1 MLRLLCIAVVAC
13 DGAYMGAT
21 TNVPQQLA
29 LGTPLSCRAAP
40 AVAAMSKMSK
50 TKPKQ
55 TPWYE
60 KEVYKT
66 PRQREMCAAA
76 PVPAHTWS
84 NSPLPI
90 QHCQPRFTERL
101 GCARTHKRHRTCCKP
116 PDAVPH
122 SEEEAAEL
130 APPS

>member
-1 MLRLLCIAVVAC
+1 MLRFLSIAVVAC

-40 AVAAMSKMSK
+40 AVAAMSKK
-50 TKPKQ
+50 TPKQ

-66 PRQREMCAAA
+66 E
-76 PVPAHTWS
+76 
-84 NSPLPI
+84 NSGELLRAKRSS
-90 QHCQPRFTERL
+90 RFPDL
-101 GCARTHKRHRTCCKP
+101 GDR
-116 PDAVPH
+116 
-122 SEEEAAEL
+122 
-130 APPS
+130 